1 MEARSWSLAM
11 TTGGETPEVERVR
24 QHVRVLRLV
33 RPVQDGDVQS
43 VEVA

>member
-11 TTGGETPEVERVR
+11 TTNAPPEVERVR
-24 QHVRVLRLV
+24 QHVRVLQPV